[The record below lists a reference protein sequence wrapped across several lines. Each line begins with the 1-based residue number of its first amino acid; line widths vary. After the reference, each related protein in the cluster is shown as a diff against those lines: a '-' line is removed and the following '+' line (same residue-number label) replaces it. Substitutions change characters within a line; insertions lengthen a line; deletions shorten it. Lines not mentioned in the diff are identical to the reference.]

1 MQSRIAFGFFCYS
14 HLSDKKSDI
23 HYTSTQCLHLINS
36 PWFKTDSSG
45 TLSLKY
51 NTSESSTRDTAEIK
65 TTNVEPNCIR
75 FILSSADS
83 IINRTYIINTISN
96 KLQQIRKN
104 YQEGWKRKS
113 PLEIIVRALSDFGT
127 RGRNLLVLI
136 YSCLQFI
143 GSKLVTF
150 WYFIGWFEE
159 VCIPNIQ

>member
-1 MQSRIAFGFFCYS
+1 V
-14 HLSDKKSDI
+14 
-23 HYTSTQCLHLINS
+23 
-36 PWFKTDSSG
+36 SSA
-45 TLSLKY
+45 
-51 NTSESSTRDTAEIK
+51 RDTAEIK

-127 RGRNLLVLI
+127 RGLYLLRLI
-136 YSCLQFI
+136 YNKLQVI
-143 GSKLVTF
+143 SNRIVTF
-150 WYFIGWFEE
+150 RGF
-159 VCIPNIQ
+159 